1 MWRISRN
8 EKVHMEWTGD
18 IIPQDFKDEFYYHNH
33 HTHLYLQK
41 EQLKEISKDID
52 IPITWYEDLY
62 AQDRMESFNIINK
75 WDIDDID
82 PFELNEY
89 LHPKNKLKKSD
100 KKSMI

>member
-1 MWRISRN
+1 MKIC
-8 EKVHMEWTGD
+8 T
-18 IIPQDFKDEFYYHNH
+18 F
-33 HTHLYLQK
+33 
-41 EQLKEISKDID
+41 
-52 IPITWYEDLY
+52 
-62 AQDRMESFNIINK
+62 QDRMESFNIINK